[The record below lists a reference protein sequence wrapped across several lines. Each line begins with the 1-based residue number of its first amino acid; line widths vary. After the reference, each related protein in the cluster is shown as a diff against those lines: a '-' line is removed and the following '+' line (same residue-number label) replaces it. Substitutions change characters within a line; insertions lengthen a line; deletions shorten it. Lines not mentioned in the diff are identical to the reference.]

1 MPQAVKSVAAPIFA
15 AAIAIGL
22 TGTASAEE
30 RKLSAAEIETA
41 LSGNTVDGDWK
52 GTAFKQFF
60 AADGG
65 TTYVAAGSPPSI
77 GKWKVDS
84 EKDQYCSW
92 WQGTGWDCYN
102 ILSSGPDN
110 IIWEVPSDGY
120 RANSTV
126 MSGNKL

>member
-1 MPQAVKSVAAPIFA
+1 MKQALRSIAVPIFA
-15 AAIAIGL
+15 GAIAFGL
-22 TGTASAEE
+22 AGPASAEE
-30 RKLSAAEIETA
+30 RKLSAAEIEQA

-52 GTAFKQFF
+52 GTAFKQYF
-60 AADGG
+60 APDGG

-77 GKWKVDS
+77 GKWKVDA

-92 WQGTGWDCYN
+92 WQGSGWDCYN
-102 ILSSGPDN
+102 ILSGGKDS

-126 MSGNKL
+126 LSGKKL